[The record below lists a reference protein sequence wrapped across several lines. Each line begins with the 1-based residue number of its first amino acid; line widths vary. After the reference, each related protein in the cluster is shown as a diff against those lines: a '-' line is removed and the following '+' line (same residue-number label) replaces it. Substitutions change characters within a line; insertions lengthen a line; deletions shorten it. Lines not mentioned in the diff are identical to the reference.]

1 MASNIKKAFSSALI
15 AGLIFLGINAS
26 MGIPLGG
33 TASGGSGAG
42 GDHGG
47 ADQIQRNLIA
57 AGQTLESSPRHLLG
71 DPVVLLG
78 SSLVMSPLW
87 AADVRLGHFLQDVN
101 MHHRSLHMKE
111 EMDKFGYHKD
121 AVSLAT
127 PGQFVSDAYLI
138 VDKHLKDK
146 NRPEILIYGIAPR
159 DFMDSTTSGLVTSVF
174 NQLVAITDMPKI
186 KDLFLESFDDHMNF
200 VLERTVFLYHKRTR
214 YQTKFEEAVE
224 KLTCRL
230 DKYLAPKTE
239 SAAAPFLM
247 GTDHDAIWKQSTEEY
262 ARRYKT
268 ANEPLFQKQTKCL
281 RALMQLCKERNIKL
295 YIVAMPLSKTNMAL
309 MPPGLYQHYMDTLKT
324 ETGKADVPL
333 IDLAADGNYG
343 DDDFYDTVHLNQTGG
358 ERFIKQMTALVR
370 ANSQGIAFTPELLK
384 NVNVESPEPVKP
396 QLATP
401 ALTSPAL

>member
-1 MASNIKKAFSSALI
+1 MASNIKKAFSSALV
-15 AGLIFLGINAS
+15 AGLVFLGLNAS
-26 MGIPLGG
+26 MGLPLGG
-33 TASGGSGAG
+33 SDGS
-42 GDHGG
+42 G
-47 ADQIQRNLIA
+47 ADQIQRNLLA
-57 AGQTLESSPRHLLG
+57 AGQTLESSPRHILG

-101 MHHRSLHMKE
+101 LHHRSLHMKE

-138 VDKHLKDK
+138 VDKYLSDK
-146 NRPEILIYGIAPR
+146 NRPQILIYGIAPR

-200 VLERTVFLYHKRTR
+200 VLERTVFLYHKRNR

-230 DKYLAPKTE
+230 DKYLPPKTE

-268 ANEPLFQKQTKCL
+268 SNEPLFQKQTKCL

-295 YIVAMPLSKTNMAL
+295 YIVAMPLSKTNLAL
-309 MPPGLYQHYMDTLKT
+309 MPPGLYQHYMDTLKHETT
-324 ETGKADVPL
+324 EARVPL
-333 IDLAADGNYG
+333 IDLAADGKYT

-358 ERFIKQMTALVR
+358 ERFIKQMTALVK
-370 ANSQGIAFTPELLK
+370 ADSQGLAFTPELLK
-384 NVNVESPEPVKP
+384 DVKVDRPEAVKP